1 MRKVKSSFESNQKVE
16 GIFGFMY
23 FLSIDTTREVVQC
36 TGNLFT
42 IELGLSEIIVP
53 ANWLSSAR

>member
-23 FLSIDTTREVVQC
+23 FLSIDTTREVVQVIYLQS
-36 TGNLFT
+36 N
-42 IELGLSEIIVP
+42 LGLVNIFVP
-53 ANWLSSAR
+53 AKWLSSAR